1 MRVSEDEL
9 ETMGDAEDKEEREQ
23 SKRALSTS
31 TSIDVRGWTSPG
43 CYLQNKQHESPTS
56 YIR

>member
-23 SKRALSTS
+23 SKMTLSTLA
-31 TSIDVRGWTSPG
+31 SIEVRGWTSSG
-43 CYLQNKQHESPTS
+43 CYLQNKQHKSPTS